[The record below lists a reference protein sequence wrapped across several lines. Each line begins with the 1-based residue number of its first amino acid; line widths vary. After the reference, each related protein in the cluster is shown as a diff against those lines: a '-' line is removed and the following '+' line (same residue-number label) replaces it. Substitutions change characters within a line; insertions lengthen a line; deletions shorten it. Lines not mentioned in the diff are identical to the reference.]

1 MTKTI
6 SFNIQKGGVAQ
17 TTSAVITAEIL
28 QQRGYDVLL
37 VDFDPQRNLTHDL
50 THGLAVDK
58 PKRPVADVL
67 TGKTNI
73 KDAILRTEAGLGL
86 LPADRSLFALQAA
99 LESNALAKVLAPVS
113 GYFDYVIIDT
123 APALSSLSVNAL
135 VASDLVVIPAVLGDF
150 CDLAIRDVLNTIDT
164 VRQQNKKL
172 AVAGIL
178 ITMSKKRYVLDRLV
192 AEQYQRLAD
201 SKHIRLFT
209 SKIRQCQKVKE
220 AQMLKISLLEYAP
233 RCNAALDYRKFVN
246 ELLEL

>member
-6 SFNIQKGGVAQ
+6 SFNIQKGGVAK

-37 VDFDPQRNLTHDL
+37 VDFDPQRNLTH
-50 THGLAVDK
+50 GLAVDK
-58 PKRPVADVL
+58 PKCPVADVL

-123 APALSSLSVNAL
+123 PPTPSIWMTSFVIWLSGMSL
-135 VASDLVVIPAVLGDF
+135 IPL
-150 CDLAIRDVLNTIDT
+150 
-164 VRQQNKKL
+164 
-172 AVAGIL
+172 IL
-178 ITMSKKRYVLDRLV
+178 L
-192 AEQYQRLAD
+192 D
-201 SKHIRLFT
+201 SKIKNWQ
-209 SKIRQCQKVKE
+209 SPV
-220 AQMLKISLLEYAP
+220 S
-233 RCNAALDYRKFVN
+233 
-246 ELLEL
+246 

>member
-6 SFNIQKGGVAQ
+6 SFNIQKGGVAK

-37 VDFDPQRNLTHDL
+37 VDFDPQRNLTH
-50 THGLAVDK
+50 GLAVDK
-58 PKRPVADVL
+58 PKCPVADVL

-99 LESNALAKVLAPVS
+99 LGSNALAKVLAPVS

-123 APALSSLSVNAL
+123 APALSSLSVNA
-135 VASDLVVIPAVLGDF
+135 LVVIPAVLGDF

-220 AQMLKISLLEYAP
+220 AQMLKTSLLEYAP
-233 RCNAALDYRKFVN
+233 RCNAALDYRNFVN
-246 ELLEL
+246 ELLEI

>member
-1 MTKTI
+1 M
-6 SFNIQKGGVAQ
+6 
-17 TTSAVITAEIL
+17 

-37 VDFDPQRNLTHDL
+37 VDFDPQRNL

-233 RCNAALDYRKFVN
+233 RCNAALDYRNFVN

>member
-6 SFNIQKGGVAQ
+6 SFNIQKGGVAK
-17 TTSAVITAEIL
+17 TTSAVITADIL

-37 VDFDPQRNLTHDL
+37 VDFDPQRNL

-233 RCNAALDYRKFVN
+233 RCNAALDYRNFVN

>member
-6 SFNIQKGGVAQ
+6 SFNIQKGGVAK

-37 VDFDPQRNLTHDL
+37 VDFDPQRNLTH
-50 THGLAVDK
+50 GLAVDK
-58 PKRPVADVL
+58 PKCPVADVL

-123 APALSSLSVNAL
+123 ALALSSLSVNAL

-220 AQMLKISLLEYAP
+220 AQMLKTSLLEYAP
-233 RCNAALDYRKFVN
+233 RCNAALDYRNFVN

>member
-6 SFNIQKGGVAQ
+6 SFNIQKGGVAK

-37 VDFDPQRNLTHDL
+37 VDFDPQRNL

-172 AVAGIL
+172 AVAGIF

-233 RCNAALDYRKFVN
+233 RCNAALDYRNFVN

>member
-6 SFNIQKGGVAQ
+6 SFNIQKGGVAK
-17 TTSAVITAEIL
+17 TTSAVITADIL

-37 VDFDPQRNLTHDL
+37 VDFDPQRNL

-172 AVAGIL
+172 AVDGIL

-233 RCNAALDYRKFVN
+233 RCNAALDYRNFVN

>member
-6 SFNIQKGGVAQ
+6 SFNIQKGGVAK
-17 TTSAVITAEIL
+17 TTSALITAEIL

-37 VDFDPQRNLTHDL
+37 VDFDPQRNLTH
-50 THGLAVDK
+50 GLAVDK
-58 PKRPVADVL
+58 PKCPVADVL

-99 LESNALAKVLAPVS
+99 LESNALAKMLAPVS

-201 SKHIRLFT
+201 SKHIKLFD

-220 AQMLKISLLEYAP
+220 AQMLKTSLLEYAP
-233 RCNAALDYRKFVN
+233 RCNAVLDYNNFVN

>member
-6 SFNIQKGGVAQ
+6 SFNIQKGGVAK

-37 VDFDPQRNLTHDL
+37 VDFDPQRNL

-233 RCNAALDYRKFVN
+233 RCNAAIDYRNFVN
-246 ELLEL
+246 ELLELK

>member
-6 SFNIQKGGVAQ
+6 SFNIQKGGVAK

-37 VDFDPQRNLTHDL
+37 VDFDPQRNLTH
-50 THGLAVDK
+50 GLAVDK
-58 PKRPVADVL
+58 PKCPVADVL

-150 CDLAIRDVLNTIDT
+150 YDLAIRDVLNTIDT

-233 RCNAALDYRKFVN
+233 RCNAALDYRNFVN

>member
-6 SFNIQKGGVAQ
+6 SFNIQKGGVAK

-37 VDFDPQRNLTHDL
+37 VDFDPQRNLTH
-50 THGLAVDK
+50 GIAVDK

-233 RCNAALDYRKFVN
+233 RCNAALDYRNFVN
-246 ELLEL
+246 ELLELS

>member
-6 SFNIQKGGVAQ
+6 SFNIQKGGVAK
-17 TTSAVITAEIL
+17 TTSSVITAEIL

-37 VDFDPQRNLTHDL
+37 VDFDPQRNLTH
-50 THGLAVDK
+50 GLAVDK
-58 PKRPVADVL
+58 PKCPVADVL

-220 AQMLKISLLEYAP
+220 AQMLTTSLLEYAP
-233 RCNAALDYRKFVN
+233 RCNAALDYRNFVN

>member
-6 SFNIQKGGVAQ
+6 SFNIQKGGVAK

-37 VDFDPQRNLTHDL
+37 VDFDPQRNLTH
-50 THGLAVDK
+50 GLAVDK
-58 PKRPVADVL
+58 PKCPVADVL
-67 TGKTNI
+67 NGKTNI

-99 LESNALAKVLAPVS
+99 LESNALAKVLAPVN

-178 ITMSKKRYVLDRLV
+178 ITMSKKRYVLDRLG

-233 RCNAALDYRKFVN
+233 RCNAALDYRNFVN

>member
-6 SFNIQKGGVAQ
+6 SFNIQKGGVAK

-37 VDFDPQRNLTHDL
+37 VDFDPQRNLTH
-50 THGLAVDK
+50 GLAVDK
-58 PKRPVADVL
+58 PKCPVADVL

-164 VRQQNKKL
+164 VRQQKKNWQSP
-172 AVAGIL
+172 V
-178 ITMSKKRYVLDRLV
+178 S
-192 AEQYQRLAD
+192 
-201 SKHIRLFT
+201 
-209 SKIRQCQKVKE
+209 
-220 AQMLKISLLEYAP
+220 
-233 RCNAALDYRKFVN
+233 
-246 ELLEL
+246 

>member
-6 SFNIQKGGVAQ
+6 SFNIQKGGVAK

-37 VDFDPQRNLTHDL
+37 VDFDPQRNLTH
-50 THGLAVDK
+50 GLAVDK

-73 KDAILRTEAGLGL
+73 NDAILRTEAGLGL

-220 AQMLKISLLEYAP
+220 AQMMKISLLEYAP
-233 RCNAALDYRKFVN
+233 RCNAALDYRNFVN

>member
-6 SFNIQKGGVAQ
+6 SFNIQKGGVAK

-37 VDFDPQRNLTHDL
+37 VDFDPQRNL

-201 SKHIRLFT
+201 SKHIWLFT

-233 RCNAALDYRKFVN
+233 RCNAALDYRNFVN
-246 ELLEL
+246 ELLELK

>member
-6 SFNIQKGGVAQ
+6 SFNIQKGGVAK

-37 VDFDPQRNLTHDL
+37 VDFDPQRNLTH
-50 THGLAVDK
+50 GLAVDK
-58 PKRPVADVL
+58 PKCPVADVL

-220 AQMLKISLLEYAP
+220 AQMMKISLLEYAP
-233 RCNAALDYRKFVN
+233 RCNAALDYRNFVN

>member
-1 MTKTI
+1 M
-6 SFNIQKGGVAQ
+6 
-17 TTSAVITAEIL
+17 
-28 QQRGYDVLL
+28 
-37 VDFDPQRNLTHDL
+37 
-50 THGLAVDK
+50 
-58 PKRPVADVL
+58 
-67 TGKTNI
+67 
-73 KDAILRTEAGLGL
+73 GL

-113 GYFDYVIIDT
+113 GYFDYVIIET

-135 VASDLVVIPAVLGDF
+135 VASDLVVILAVLGDF

-233 RCNAALDYRKFVN
+233 RCNAALDYRNFVN

>member
-6 SFNIQKGGVAQ
+6 SFNIQKGGVAK

-37 VDFDPQRNLTHDL
+37 VDFDPQRNL

-123 APALSSLSVNAL
+123 APTLSSLSVNAL

-150 CDLAIRDVLNTIDT
+150 CDLSIRDVLNTIDT

-233 RCNAALDYRKFVN
+233 RCNAALDYRNFVN

>member
-6 SFNIQKGGVAQ
+6 SFNIQKGGVAK

-37 VDFDPQRNLTHDL
+37 VDFDPQRNL

-123 APALSSLSVNAL
+123 APALSSLSVNVL

-233 RCNAALDYRKFVN
+233 RCNAALDYRNFVN

>member
-6 SFNIQKGGVAQ
+6 SFNIQKGGVAK

-37 VDFDPQRNLTHDL
+37 VDFDPQRNLTH
-50 THGLAVDK
+50 GLAVDK
-58 PKRPVADVL
+58 PKCPVADVL

-201 SKHIRLFT
+201 SKRIRLFT

-220 AQMLKISLLEYAP
+220 AQMLKTSLLKYAP
-233 RCNAALDYRKFVN
+233 RCNAALDYRNFVN

>member
-6 SFNIQKGGVAQ
+6 SFNIQKGGVAK

-37 VDFDPQRNLTHDL
+37 VDFDPQRNLTH
-50 THGLAVDK
+50 GLAVDK
-58 PKRPVADVL
+58 PKRHVADVL

-233 RCNAALDYRKFVN
+233 RCNAALDYRNFVN
-246 ELLEL
+246 ELLELK

>member
-6 SFNIQKGGVAQ
+6 SFNIQKGGVAK

-37 VDFDPQRNLTHDL
+37 VDFDPQRNLTH
-50 THGLAVDK
+50 GFAVDK
-58 PKRPVADVL
+58 PKCPVADVL

-86 LPADRSLFALQAA
+86 LPADRYLFALQAA

-123 APALSSLSVNAL
+123 APSLSSLSVNAL

-233 RCNAALDYRKFVN
+233 RCNAALDYRNFVN

>member
-6 SFNIQKGGVAQ
+6 SFNIQKGGVAK

-37 VDFDPQRNLTHDL
+37 VDFDPQRNL

-209 SKIRQCQKVKE
+209 SKIRQCQKVKD

-233 RCNAALDYRKFVN
+233 RCNAALDYRNFVN

>member
-6 SFNIQKGGVAQ
+6 SFNIQKGGVAK

-37 VDFDPQRNLTHDL
+37 VDFDTQRNL

-58 PKRPVADVL
+58 PKCPVADVL

-164 VRQQNKKL
+164 VRQQNKKM

-220 AQMLKISLLEYAP
+220 AQMLKTSLLKYAP
-233 RCNAALDYRKFVN
+233 RCNAALDYRNFVN

>member
-6 SFNIQKGGVAQ
+6 SFNIQKGDVAK
-17 TTSAVITAEIL
+17 TTSAVITADIL

-37 VDFDPQRNLTHDL
+37 VDFDPQRNLTH
-50 THGLAVDK
+50 GLAVDK
-58 PKRPVADVL
+58 PKCPVADVL

-113 GYFDYVIIDT
+113 GYFDYAIIDT

-164 VRQQNKKL
+164 IRQQNKKL

-201 SKHIRLFT
+201 SKYIKLFD

-220 AQMLKISLLEYAP
+220 AQMLKTSLLEYAP
-233 RCNAALDYRKFVN
+233 RCNAALDYRNFVN

>member
-6 SFNIQKGGVAQ
+6 SFNIQKGGVAK

-37 VDFDPQRNLTHDL
+37 VDFDPQRNL

-178 ITMSKKRYVLDRLV
+178 ITMRKKRYVLDRLV

-233 RCNAALDYRKFVN
+233 RCNAALDYRNFVN

>member
-6 SFNIQKGGVAQ
+6 SFNIQKGGVAK

-37 VDFDPQRNLTHDL
+37 VDFDPQRNLTH
-50 THGLAVDK
+50 GLAVDK
-58 PKRPVADVL
+58 PKCPVADVL

-135 VASDLVVIPAVLGDF
+135 VASGLVVIPAVLGDF

-220 AQMLKISLLEYAP
+220 AQMLKTSLLEYAP
-233 RCNAALDYRKFVN
+233 RCNAALDYRNFVN

>member
-6 SFNIQKGGVAQ
+6 SFNIQKGGVAK

-37 VDFDPQRNLTHDL
+37 VDFDPQRKL

-58 PKRPVADVL
+58 PKCPVADVL

-201 SKHIRLFT
+201 SKHIKLFD

-220 AQMLKISLLEYAP
+220 AQMLKTSLLEYAP
-233 RCNAALDYRKFVN
+233 RCNAVLDYNNFVN

>member
-6 SFNIQKGGVAQ
+6 SFNIQKGGVAK

-37 VDFDPQRNLTHDL
+37 VDFDPQRNLTH
-50 THGLAVDK
+50 GLAVDK
-58 PKRPVADVL
+58 PKCPVADVL

-150 CDLAIRDVLNTIDT
+150 CDLAIRDVLNTIDI

-220 AQMLKISLLEYAP
+220 AQMLKTSLLEYAP
-233 RCNAALDYRKFVN
+233 RCNAVLDYNNFVN

>member
-6 SFNIQKGGVAQ
+6 SFNIQKGGVAK

-37 VDFDPQRNLTHDL
+37 VDFDPQRNL

-220 AQMLKISLLEYAP
+220 AQMLKTSLLEYAP
-233 RCNAALDYRKFVN
+233 RCNATLDYLNFVN

>member
-6 SFNIQKGGVAQ
+6 SFNIQKGGVAK

-37 VDFDPQRNLTHDL
+37 VDFDPQRNLTH
-50 THGLAVDK
+50 GLAVDK
-58 PKRPVADVL
+58 PKCPVADVL

-172 AVAGIL
+172 AAAGIL

-220 AQMLKISLLEYAP
+220 AQMLKTSLLEYAP
-233 RCNAALDYRKFVN
+233 RCNAALDYRNFVN

>member
-6 SFNIQKGGVAQ
+6 SFNIQKGGVAK
-17 TTSAVITAEIL
+17 TTSAVITADIL

-37 VDFDPQRNLTHDL
+37 VDFDPQRNLTH
-50 THGLAVDK
+50 GLAVDK
-58 PKRPVADVL
+58 PKCPVADVL

-99 LESNALAKVLAPVS
+99 LESNALAKVLAPVN

-233 RCNAALDYRKFVN
+233 RCNAALDYRNFVN

>member
-6 SFNIQKGGVAQ
+6 SFNIQKGGVAK

-37 VDFDPQRNLTHDL
+37 VDFDPQRNLTH
-50 THGLAVDK
+50 GLAVDK
-58 PKRPVADVL
+58 PKCPVADVL

-209 SKIRQCQKVKE
+209 SNIRQCQKVKE
-220 AQMLKISLLEYAP
+220 AQMLKTSLLEYAP
-233 RCNAALDYRKFVN
+233 RCNAALDYRNFVK

>member
-6 SFNIQKGGVAQ
+6 SFNIQKGGVAK

-37 VDFDPQRNLTHDL
+37 VDFDPQRNLTH
-50 THGLAVDK
+50 GLAVDK
-58 PKRPVADVL
+58 PKCPVADVL

-178 ITMSKKRYVLDRLV
+178 ITMSKKRYVMDRLV

-220 AQMLKISLLEYAP
+220 AQMLKTSLLEYAP
-233 RCNAALDYRKFVN
+233 RCNAALDYRNFVN
-246 ELLEL
+246 ELLEI

>member
-6 SFNIQKGGVAQ
+6 SFNIQKGGVAK

-37 VDFDPQRNLTHDL
+37 VDFDPQRNLTH
-50 THGLAVDK
+50 GLAVDK
-58 PKRPVADVL
+58 PKCPVADVL

-220 AQMLKISLLEYAP
+220 AQMLKTSLLEYAP
-233 RCNAALDYRKFVN
+233 RCNAALDYRNFVN

>member
-6 SFNIQKGGVAQ
+6 SFNIQKGGVAK

-37 VDFDPQRNLTHDL
+37 VDFDPQRNL

-99 LESNALAKVLAPVS
+99 LESNALAKVLASVS

-135 VASDLVVIPAVLGDF
+135 VASDLVVILAVLGDF

-233 RCNAALDYRKFVN
+233 RCNAALDYRNFVN

>member
-6 SFNIQKGGVAQ
+6 SFNIQKGGVAK

-37 VDFDPQRNLTHDL
+37 VDFDPQRNL

-209 SKIRQCQKVKE
+209 SKIRQCQKVKN

-233 RCNAALDYRKFVN
+233 RCNAALDYRNFVN